1 MRLVATEYVTLDGVF
16 EDLRRLLSR
25 RRVLTIETVSP
36 DPPRLEGA
44 ELVRT
49 DAGRHEFAFDAAQ
62 VKLSE
67 LLEQA
72 AAQTEVLDVETHRA
86 PIDQIVADL
95 YEHWLQATPPR
106 GVSN

>member
-1 MRLVATEYVTLDGVF
+1 MH
-16 EDLRRLLSR
+16 
-25 RRVLTIETVSP
+25 
-36 DPPRLEGA
+36 A

-49 DAGRHEFAFDAAQ
+49 ESGRHEYAFDAAQ

-86 PIDQIVADL
+86 AIDEVVADL
-95 YEHWLQATPPR
+95 YEHWLHAAPNSETSP
-106 GVSN
+106 